1 VPPSCDQLRR
11 EYESHPLDA
20 ADLAPEPIAQIQ
32 RWLADWV
39 ANTPHEPSAI
49 VLTTADRR
57 GRPSARNVLLR
68 RIDERGL
75 VFFTSYRSK
84 KAQDLAANPQA
95 SILFSWVPVLRQIH
109 VVGSVGRV
117 DAAESDAY
125 WATRPRGSQLAA
137 WASEQSSELPDR
149 TVLERR
155 FAEVTERYQGGEVPR
170 PPDWGGFRLVP
181 DTVELW
187 QGRANRMHDRLRYQH
202 PDGHASGWEIV
213 RLAP

>member
-1 VPPSCDQLRR
+1 MDLDQLRR
-11 EYESHPLDA
+11 EYESHPLEA

-49 VLTTADRR
+49 VLTTADPR

-75 VFFTSYRSK
+75 VFFTSYRSR

-109 VVGSVGRV
+109 VVGSVARV

-137 WASEQSSELPDR
+137 WASEQSSQLADR
-149 TVLERR
+149 AILERR
-155 FAEVTERYQGGEVPR
+155 FAEVEERYQGGEVPR
-170 PPDWGGFRLVP
+170 PPHWGGFRLVP
-181 DTVELW
+181 DSVELW

-202 PDGHASGWEIV
+202 PDGQARGWEIV

>member
-1 VPPSCDQLRR
+1 VDLDQLRR

-20 ADLAPEPIAQIQ
+20 ADLAPEPIEQIQ
-32 RWLADWV
+32 RWLAEWV

-49 VLTTADRR
+49 VLSTADRG

-75 VFFTSYRSK
+75 VFFTSYRSR

-95 SILFSWVPVLRQIH
+95 SILFRWVPVLRQIH
-109 VVGSVGRV
+109 VVGSVERV

-125 WATRPRGSQLAA
+125 WSTRPRGSQLAA
-137 WASEQSSELPDR
+137 WGSEQSSELPDR
-149 TVLERR
+149 AALER
-155 FAEVTERYQGGEVPR
+155 AVADAAERYEGGEVPR
-170 PPDWGGFRLVP
+170 PPHWGGFRLVP

-187 QGRANRMHDRLRYQH
+187 QGRANRMHDRFRYQH
-202 PDGHASGWEIV
+202 PAGQTAGWVIV